1 MMVVQA
7 CCYDEKYDLRIFEV
21 SQTKLDDN
29 I

>member
-7 CCYDEKYDLRIFEV
+7 CCYDARYDLRIFEV

>member
-7 CCYDEKYDLRIFEV
+7 CCYDERYDLRIFEV